1 MQIAID
7 GPAGAGKSSIAKS
20 LAKKLGI
27 LYLDTGAMYRAVG
40 YKAMKLGIDTL
51 DEEKASAMMDDIEIK
66 VVYSETGQHII
77 LDGTDITEHIREPEV
92 SINASNASKHRKVRE
107 KLVAMQQDIARE
119 VDVVAEGRDIGTH
132 VLPEAEYKF
141 YITASA
147 EERAQRRHK
156 ELCEKGKNTD
166 IEKLAEEI
174 KARDYQDMNREYA
187 PLKAAEDAVIIDTT
201 NMNFDEVLSLILDTI
216 KDKGKRNESN

>member
-20 LAKKLGI
+20 IAKELGI

-51 DEEKASAMMDDIEIK
+51 DEEKVSAMMDDIEIK
-66 VVYSETGQHII
+66 VVYSETCQHIV
-77 LDGTDITEHIREPEV
+77 LDGEDITEHIREPEV

-119 VDVVAEGRDIGTH
+119 TDVVAEGRDIGTY

-147 EERAQRRHK
+147 EERAKRRHK

-166 IEKLAEEI
+166 IEKLTEEI

-187 PLKAAEDAVIIDTT
+187 PLKAADDAVLIDTT
-201 NMNFDEVLSLILDTI
+201 NLNFDEVLSLILDTI

>member
-20 LAKKLGI
+20 LAKELGI

-51 DEEKASAMMDDIEIK
+51 NEEKVSAMMDDIEIK
-66 VVYSETGQHII
+66 VIYSETGQHII

-92 SINASNASKHRKVRE
+92 SINASNASKHRKVRD
-107 KLVAMQQDIARE
+107 KLVAMQQEIAKE
-119 VDVVAEGRDIGTH
+119 TDVVAEGRDIGTY

-147 EERAQRRHK
+147 EERAKRRHK

-187 PLKAAEDAVIIDTT
+187 PLKAAEDSVLIDTT
-201 NMNFDEVLSLILDTI
+201 NLNFDEVLSLILDTI